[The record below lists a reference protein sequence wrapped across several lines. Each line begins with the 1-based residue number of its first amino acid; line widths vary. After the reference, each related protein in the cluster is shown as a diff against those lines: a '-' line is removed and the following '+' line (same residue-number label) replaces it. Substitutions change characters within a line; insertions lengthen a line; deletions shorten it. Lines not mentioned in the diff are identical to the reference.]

1 MLFKRYKFSLN
12 LMLISSI
19 SLFVLFSCNKDKKE
33 AELALIFSYIEDN
46 GISVDTLDSGLL
58 YSETGFSTPET
69 LESGHPSKGDT
80 IITVYKAFVLT
91 EGTQGGIITL
101 FDEKTVDKPGYYV
114 FKEDP
119 VIPGWE
125 EAIGRM
131 KKDISA
137 LAIIPS
143 DLAYGDEQVGII
155 PPYSPLVFEI
165 RIKDIISPSK

>member
-1 MLFKRYKFSLN
+1 MLFKKN
-12 LMLISSI
+12 KI
-19 SLFVLFSCNKDKKE
+19 SLKLILIASVSIFTFFSCNKDKRE

-46 GISVDTLDSGLL
+46 NISVDTSDTGLL

-69 LESGHPSKGDT
+69 LESDFPAQGDT
-80 IITVYKAFVLT
+80 VITVYKAFVLT
-91 EGTQGGIITL
+91 EGGITTL
-101 FDEKTVDKPGYYV
+101 FDETTVDEPGKYIYR
-114 FKEDP
+114 EDP

-137 LAIIPS
+137 LVIIPS

-165 RIKDIISPSK
+165 RIKDIISSSK

>member
-1 MLFKRYKFSLN
+1 MPESKESKKSKSLFFFV
-12 LMLISSI
+12 SI
-19 SLFVLFSCNKDKKE
+19 SLFVLFSCNKDKQE
-33 AELALIFSYIEDN
+33 SELALIFSYIEDN
-46 GISVDTLDSGLL
+46 AISVDTLASGLL

-69 LESGHPSKGDT
+69 LESGFPKLGDT

-91 EGTQGGIITL
+91 KGGIITL
-101 FDEKTVDKPGYYV
+101 FDEKTVDEPGIYV

-125 EAIGRM
+125 EAIGLM

-137 LAIIPS
+137 LVIIPS

-165 RIKDIISPSK
+165 RVKDIISSSK

>member
-1 MLFKRYKFSLN
+1 MFKRYKILFSLI
-12 LMLISSI
+12 LITLV
-19 SLFVLFSCNKDKKE
+19 LFFSCNKDKKE

-46 GISVDTLDSGLL
+46 GIIVDTLPSGLL

-69 LESGHPSKGDT
+69 LESDFPKKGDT

-91 EGTQGGIITL
+91 EGGITTL
-101 FDEKTVDKPGYYV
+101 FDETTVTEPGYYIY
-114 FKEDP
+114 KEDP

-125 EAIGRM
+125 EAIGLM

-143 DLAYGDEQVGII
+143 NLAYGDEQVGII
-155 PPYSPLVFEI
+155 PPYSPLVFEV
-165 RIKDIISPSK
+165 RIKDIISSSK